1 MKNITIIGAGL
12 GGLTAGALLAK
23 DGEKVT
29 ILEQHNIVGG
39 CATTFKRGD
48 FTCEVGLHEM
58 EGVYTN
64 PIIVD
69 IFKKLDVYESV
80 EFVKPDE
87 FFSVTTKYG
96 EFTMPDGFE
105 DAKRALIIKFPD
117 EKKGIDRYFK
127 TIKKIAKSLEK
138 LQNPSWYH
146 FVFFPFLFWD
156 ILLYKRKS
164 VTEVLDKIIK
174 NEELNLILNTNIQ
187 YYSDMPDNLSFLL
200 HAVAQHSYYQGGG
213 WFIKGGSGK
222 LSDYLAK
229 IIKENGGEV
238 ITKAMVIACS
248 QDSIVYSHKKESK
261 SISSDIVIS
270 NLSPKQTYQLY
281 EKAYNE
287 TKEVANSLL
296 TVYLGFRKNL
306 KEVYGKKAYSNF
318 IFDDIGSV
326 EEFNAMMKRDI
337 SQRGFVFVDYSEIDS
352 GLTKCDKSFGAI
364 CTTDYIN
371 DWESLDKE
379 NYKKK
384 KENLIKSTLQKLEA
398 HYPNISDLVEYAEV
412 GTAKTVERY
421 IKTPNGTAYGFKP
434 TPKQFF
440 RTPKVKSNKVNNLYF
455 VGQWVIAGGFSPAIM
470 SGELCFREINKGV
483 TNKK

>member
-23 DGEKVT
+23 DGQKVT

-64 PIIVD
+64 HIIVN
-69 IFKKLDVYESV
+69 IFKRLGVYDNI
-80 EFVKPDE
+80 EFVKPNE

-96 EFTMPDGFE
+96 EFRMPDGVE

-146 FVFFPFLFWD
+146 FAFFPFLFWD
-156 ILLYKRKS
+156 ILFYKPKS

-174 NEELNLILNTNIQ
+174 NEELKLILNSNVQ
-187 YYSDMPDNLSFLL
+187 YYSDTPDNLSFLL
-200 HAVAQHSYYQGGG
+200 HAVAQHSYYKGGG

-238 ITKAMVIACS
+238 ITKAMVIACR
-248 QDSIVYSHKKESK
+248 QDSVVYSHKKESK
-261 SISSDIVIS
+261 SIYSDIVIS

-337 SQRGFVFVDYSEIDS
+337 FQRGFVFVDYSQIDS
-352 GLTKCDKSFGAI
+352 GLIKCDKSFGAI

-379 NYKKK
+379 SYKKK
-384 KENLIKSTLQKLEA
+384 KENLIKSTLQKLET
-398 HYPNISDLVEYAEV
+398 HYPNISDLVEYAEI

-440 RTPKVKSNKVNNLYF
+440 RIPKVKSNKVNNLYF
-455 VGQWVIAGGFSPAIM
+455 VGQWVISGGFSPAIM
-470 SGELCFREINKGV
+470 SGELCFREIKRGD
-483 TNKK
+483 